1 MPLNPSLQP
10 GQHRPMYLWA
20 GSGTI
25 RMNRLKFM
33 QAPIDEQVHLEGHT
47 AAGARRVIE
56 ETACNW
62 VYLTYNWGFPPEQEV
77 EDWDSFTN
85 AAAIYQAAGAKV
97 FAYIQTSNCVYE
109 GSFKYQDWY
118 ALDHKGRRIHYYT
131 GRYMTCWQHPG
142 WISHLKKMISGAIQ
156 RGTDGIFFDNPW
168 YAAQPVSMHGVWHG
182 SAGCYCLRCQERYLQ
197 ETGQPIPPH
206 IEPGNPL
213 TDSYIRWRAN
223 QVTLAIA
230 HLSNYAKEQSP
241 EILISA
247 NNFDAV
253 MRPSHLIY
261 GIDLKS
267 MASVQDI
274 IMIED
279 YGLPRFQSSPYHRL
293 ANNALTIRT
302 ARALANDTPI
312 SVDPYDQGIG
322 FDTVFP
328 TRRFHQGIAEAAACG
343 ASMVV
348 KGTEFVHQGTF
359 TLLTAPQF
367 YETRREIGRYHEW
380 MDEHIHLLEERQNT
394 APVAIL
400 YPGDRI
406 WQAWERTAPLF
417 FGAGQTLLAA
427 GIPWKVVTESSS
439 LEGVQVLIIPDEVGP
454 DGISTSSPVPV
465 ITLSRIPGWEP
476 QKAGFSSKL
485 FAKATGAVI
494 DAGYRTYFSSPFA
507 RKWMDRA
514 GVMRLFT
521 GTPLF
526 NLPGRS
532 QQAALLA
539 VLPAGLFPRV
549 HAKYPVLI
557 EAWERSG
564 IEEFHLVNYGSQS
577 QNIRID
583 FGFPRSLQMLSP
595 DSGPKLLESASS
607 LELNVDVYTILTA
620 RPFDNHS

>member
-1 MPLNPSLQP
+1 
-10 GQHRPMYLWA
+10 MYLWA
-20 GSGTI
+20 GPGTI

-33 QAPIDEQVHLEGHT
+33 QAPVDEQVHIEGHT

-56 ETACNW
+56 EAGCNW
-62 VYLTYNWGFPPEQEV
+62 AYLTYNWGFPPEQEV
-77 EDWDSFTN
+77 EDWDSFTH

-109 GSFKYQDWY
+109 GSFKHQEWY
-118 ALDHKGRRIHYYT
+118 ALDQKGRRIHYYT
-131 GRYMTCWQHPG
+131 GRYMTCWQHPA

-156 RGTDGIFFDNPW
+156 RGANGIFFDNPW
-168 YAAQPVSMHGVWHG
+168 YAAQPVPMLGAWHG

-197 ETGQPIPPH
+197 ETGQPIPTR
-206 IEPGNPL
+206 IKPGNPM
-213 TDSYIRWRAN
+213 TDTYIRWRAN
-223 QVTLAIA
+223 QVTLTLA

-241 EILISA
+241 DILISA

-267 MASVQDI
+267 MASIQDVV
-274 IMIED
+274 MIED
-279 YGLPRFQSSPYHRL
+279 YGLPRYQSTPQQRL
-293 ANNALTIRT
+293 TNNALTIRT
-302 ARALANDTPI
+302 ARALASNTPI

-348 KGTEFVHQGTF
+348 KGTEFVHEGAF

-380 MDEHIHLLEERQNT
+380 IDEHIHFLEERQNI

-400 YPGDRI
+400 YPGDRL
-406 WQAWERTAPLF
+406 WQSWETIAPLF
-417 FGAGQTLLAA
+417 FSAGQTLLAA
-427 GIPWKVVTESSS
+427 GIPWKVVTDSNS
-439 LEGVQVLIIPDEVGP
+439 LEGVQVLLDPRDHDIEVAS
-454 DGISTSSPVPV
+454 ISSSGVPV
-465 ITLSRIPGWEP
+465 VALARIPGWEP
-476 QKAGFSSKL
+476 HKVGFPTKL
-485 FAKATGAVI
+485 FSNAAGAVI
-494 DAGYRTYFSSPFA
+494 DAGYRAYFSSPFA
-507 RKWMDRA
+507 RKLMDRA

-521 GTPLF
+521 GSPLF
-526 NLPGRS
+526 NLPSRS
-532 QQAALLA
+532 LQAALLA
-539 VLPAGLFPRV
+539 ALPAGLFPRV

-557 EAWERSG
+557 ETWERSG
-564 IEEFHLVNYGSQS
+564 IEEFHLVNYASQS
-577 QNIRID
+577 QHVHID
-583 FGFPRSLQMLSP
+583 FGVPRALQMLSP
-595 DSGPKLLESASS
+595 DHGTKLLEAASS
-607 LELNVDVYTILTA
+607 LELDIDVYTILTA